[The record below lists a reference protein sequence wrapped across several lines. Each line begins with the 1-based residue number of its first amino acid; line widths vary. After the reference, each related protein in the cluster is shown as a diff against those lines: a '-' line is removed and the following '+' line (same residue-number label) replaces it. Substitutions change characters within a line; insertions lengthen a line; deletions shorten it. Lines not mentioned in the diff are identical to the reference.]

1 MKKGKILT
9 INLIL
14 LINLLIFPFFS
25 LANVN
30 LPDPPNDYYLDELNM
45 LDQSAKDNI
54 NSTNKEL
61 ESKTGSQVVV
71 ATVKNTQSLPAS
83 DLAVKIFNKWK
94 IGDSKKK
101 NGVLILISQD
111 DTSGKREVFIATGYG
126 IEGRLN
132 DGKVGRIIDNFMLSD
147 LKASNYSKALNEG
160 FNAVVAEI
168 ADEYQIKLDG
178 NYDQYLKANNPSKKG
193 ISLGTLFLI
202 LICFIIFSNLI
213 RRVLY
218 RAYPSKRYINGF
230 PRKRNYYSSSSSRS
244 YESSFDSVFSGSD
257 FGSSSFGGSSGGF
270 SGGGGSSGGGGAGRG
285 F

>member
-1 MKKGKILT
+1 MKKGKIFT

-14 LINLLIFPFFS
+14 LISLLIFPFFS
-25 LANVN
+25 VANES
-30 LPDPPNDYYLDELNM
+30 LPDPPSDYYLDELNM

-178 NYDQYLKANNPSKKG
+178 NYDQYLKANNPSNKG

-244 YESSFDSVFSGSD
+244 YESSFDSLFSGSD

>member
-1 MKKGKILT
+1 MKKGKIFT

-14 LINLLIFPFFS
+14 LISLLIFPFFS
-25 LANVN
+25 LANES
-30 LPDPPNDYYLDELNM
+30 LPDPPSDYYLDELNM

-178 NYDQYLKANNPSKKG
+178 NYDQYLKKNNPSQKG
-193 ISLGTLFLI
+193 ISLGTLFLM

-213 RRVLY
+213 RRMVHK
-218 RAYPSKRYINGF
+218 AYPSRKYYNGF
-230 PRKRNYYSSSSSRS
+230 PINRRNYYNKSNEKSFGDL
-244 YESSFDSVFSGSD
+244 FDSTFSSDD
-257 FGSSSFGGSSGGF
+257 FGSSSFGGF